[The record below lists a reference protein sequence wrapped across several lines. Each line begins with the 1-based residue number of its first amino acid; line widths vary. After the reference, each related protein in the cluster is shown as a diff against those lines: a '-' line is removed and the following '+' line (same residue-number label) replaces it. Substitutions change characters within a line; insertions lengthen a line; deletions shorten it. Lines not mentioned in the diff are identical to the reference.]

1 MDALRVGGIISGLD
15 TNGIVDTYAT
25 QAKLPLERIQA
36 QYDLKSLEK
45 SVYNSINDDL
55 TSIKNNLLN
64 FKLESTFKS
73 KTINSSNS
81 GIVSAT
87 ATVNAAVGS
96 HSVEVLQTAQQAFW
110 TSHFTSAHL
119 IESGAGITA
128 ISGTPTD
135 TLQGTH
141 EITVTTISSSYTL
154 LNDEFTPDNLGSMTK
169 ISGSSAISIVNNSD
183 TDPIGGLTSD
193 ISNGSFSVDVDG
205 TTYTVS
211 NINASTGDDISKV
224 MQQIE
229 DGLNSQLNTTY
240 NTTNIQYVAMRAS
253 FDSSADEWTA
263 SLYKTSLESFSISVQ
278 NAGIASD
285 LGMSSTIS
293 SSVTSIVK
301 SYADSDTGNLLTKV
315 NDTNYGL
322 IPGVSLT
329 GTLSDGTFKILQDSS
344 LNSTLGSPSTVT
356 GNTVSSGSG
365 LNTSVTGIENAGLSK
380 TVNTNLN
387 GTFTINNVKITI
399 DDYTALSVNDL
410 LGKINSSGAG
420 VTATYDST
428 NDKIVLTANENDSKK
443 ITLGAYDD
451 TSNFFD
457 TFRLSSA
464 EGAVSESG
472 AVDGYIDVSKAI
484 DSAGFT
490 TTVTSGIFTIN
501 GVSIYIDASED
512 TLTDVINK
520 VNNSGANVT
529 MSYDSKSDRITVR
542 SDTKDRIIFGSS
554 SDTSSFLEAAK
565 LTQNT
570 TASNAIGYEGQSAI
584 FKVDGITYLRDT
596 NTVDDVLDGV
606 TLTLNNSSSEAVT
619 LNIETDSS
627 KSVNVIA
634 TFVQQFNELMTR
646 LNPPEIKDE
655 DKKYLQPLYES
666 DKQKMSSD
674 EIKDYEEK
682 WKKFNEYEIIR
693 KSSELRSLKQ
703 SLREAATSSL
713 TGVNSKFRNLSEL
726 GLDIAGGTDFKVLN
740 KGMLVVD
747 STDIDVIKDH
757 LNDNFSFLNNLKNF
771 PNDVYNFFAQS
782 SDNENS
788 YDGLGWARRYDSY
801 INRYTN
807 DDGMI
812 GSKIKPYGSLDKQMD
827 LLMKNYS
834 TQQTRVEQYLE
845 RLWSQFTAMEKQI
858 NDMQTQSA
866 ALANLSSL
874 SNTKK

>member
-15 TNGIVDTYAT
+15 TNGIVDTYAA

-73 KTINSSNS
+73 KTITSSNTS
-81 GIVSAT
+81 IVSAT
-87 ATVNAAVGS
+87 ATVSAAVGS

-110 TSHFTSAHL
+110 TSHFTSTHL

-128 ISGTPTD
+128 INGTSTD

-141 EITVTTISSSYTL
+141 EITVSTISSSYTL

-169 ISGSSAISIVNNSD
+169 ISGSNAISIVNNSG

-193 ISNGSFSVDVDG
+193 ISSGSFSVDVDG

-229 DGLNSQLNTTY
+229 DGLNSQLNTAY

-263 SLYKTSLESFSISVQ
+263 SLYKTSLENFSISVQ

-285 LGMSSTIS
+285 LGMSSTTS

-301 SYADSDTGNLLTKV
+301 SYADSDTGDLLTKV
-315 NDTNYGL
+315 NDTDYGL
-322 IPGVSLT
+322 IPGISLT
-329 GTLSDGTFKILQDSS
+329 GTFTDGTFKILQDAS

-356 GNTVSSGSG
+356 GNTVSSGAG

-380 TVNTNLN
+380 TVDTNLN

-428 NDKIVLTANENDSKK
+428 NDKIVLTANENSSKK

-472 AVDGYIDVSKAI
+472 AVDGYIDDSKAL

-490 TTVTSGIFTIN
+490 KTVTSGIFTIN

-512 TLTDVINK
+512 TLADVINK

-542 SDTKDRIIFGSS
+542 SDTKDRITFGSS

-565 LTQNT
+565 LTQDT
-570 TASNAIGYEGQSAI
+570 TVSTAIGYEGQSAI

-606 TLTLNNSSSEAVT
+606 TFTLNNSSTEAVT
-619 LNIETDSS
+619 INIETDNS

-634 TFVQQFNELMTR
+634 TFVQQFNELMIR

-703 SLREAATSSL
+703 ALREATTSSL
-713 TGVNSKFRNLSEL
+713 TGVNSKFSNLSEL
-726 GLDIAGGTDFKVLN
+726 GLDIAGGTDFEVLN

-757 LNDNFSFLNNLKNF
+757 LNDNFTFLNNLKNY

-866 ALANLSSL
+866 ALANLS
-874 SNTKK
+874 NTKK